1 MATGCQLSK
10 TSSSGHQPGSGGM
23 ADQDHLTAREQ
34 ATGPEAETYIRSGA
48 ISLQALQE
56 QYSRDLEGIQNP
68 SITAS

>member
-1 MATGCQLSK
+1 
-10 TSSSGHQPGSGGM
+10 M